1 MGIDEQALLE
11 NQAKQKYKEC
21 DSRVY
26 GHIRIGKNVF
36 YGNITESFE
45 SRCWDIVLFRCN
57 PSIAWSAS
65 INTILTESST

>member
-1 MGIDEQALLE
+1 MEIDEQAMLE

-36 YGNITESFE
+36 YGNTTESFE
-45 SRCWDIVLFRCN
+45 SRC
-57 PSIAWSAS
+57 
-65 INTILTESST
+65 